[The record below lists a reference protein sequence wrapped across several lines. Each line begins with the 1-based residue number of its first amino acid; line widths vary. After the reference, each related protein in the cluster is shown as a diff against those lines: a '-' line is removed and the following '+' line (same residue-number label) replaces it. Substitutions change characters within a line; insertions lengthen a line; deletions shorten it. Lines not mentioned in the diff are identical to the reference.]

1 MLKGFKDFISQGN
14 VIDLAVAVIIGGAF
28 TPIVTAVTKVILD
41 TIGAVVGSP
50 NFDSVLQYHINGSDA
65 IQPGTI
71 LTALINFLIIAAA
84 IYFVIVMPMN
94 KLAERRKK
102 GIEPELEAPSEDVL
116 LLTEIRD
123 LLARR
128 PGV

>member
-84 IYFVIVMPMN
+84 IYFVVVAPMN
-94 KLAERRKK
+94 RLKERQQATAEVE
-102 GIEPELEAPSEDVL
+102 GEAPTDVE

-123 LLARR
+123 LLKETNKQA
-128 PGV
+128 